1 MAICRSYLPWEFA
14 MAICRENLPWLIAV
28 RIYCGYLPWDFCIY
42 KQILFGICKQILFIW
57 REANLFRCEQIFFIC
72 EMFFVNGAP
81 FRYCRGSYGPPVFG
95 KFGIFK
101 VLIYLDIGQH
111 TWKSFV
117 TASKHNFGIMSRTY
131 NSGCFTILPR
141 GWYKRTRVKSTSNEI

>member
-1 MAICRSYLPWEFA
+1 MAGRKPFLDASKSFLFVKCSLLMVLLFVIVV
-14 MAICRENLPWLIAV
+14 AV
-28 RIYCGYLPWDFCIY
+28 MGHR
-42 KQILFGICKQILFIW
+42 
-57 REANLFRCEQIFFIC
+57 
-72 EMFFVNGAP
+72 
-81 FRYCRGSYGPPVFG
+81 

-101 VLIYLDIGQH
+101 VLIYLAIGQH

-141 GWYKRTRVKSTSNEI
+141 G